1 MREPVHTVPNL
12 TCPRTPVPGGAQ
24 RLGDCSASTT
34 SAFLSPPQPR
44 PWGPCSRDPHSLPSL
59 GSRGYHHYDPPCGTW
74 GWGKGLWVPRPPGLP
89 LSGEDSAPL
98 LCPGL
103 ACAEPES
110 GAAPGRDSLPELRR
124 DVPAGPES
132 HARLG
137 AKLGSGLGEQAEAA
151 EATGPARPGVPSVL
165 VRSGLPVHHDQKGWL

>member
-1 MREPVHTVPNL
+1 MREPVHTAPNL
-12 TCPRTPVPGGAQ
+12 TCPYAPVPGGAQ
-24 RLGDCSASTT
+24 RLEGHSASMT

-44 PWGPCSRDPHSLPSL
+44 PLGNSCSQGPSSLPSL

-74 GWGKGLWVPRPPGLP
+74 GCRGRGLWVPRPPGLP

-110 GAAPGRDSLPELRR
+110 GAAPGK
-124 DVPAGPES
+124 
-132 HARLG
+132 G
-137 AKLGSGLGEQAEAA
+137 A
-151 EATGPARPGVPSVL
+151 PS
-165 VRSGLPVHHDQKGWL
+165 